1 VLLLVRFSI
10 IFICFI
16 LLSEIIYSYVYMIYS
31 IYIHMIKGCI
41 QLFIYLLVIKFFYH
55 EVKQLGS
62 TEAYNLKIM
71 NLNFVSTSFYFY
83 I

>member
-1 VLLLVRFSI
+1 
-10 IFICFI
+10 
-16 LLSEIIYSYVYMIYS
+16 MIYS